1 MARQAKGDLDGAI
14 ADYNR
19 AIQLNP
25 QDAEAYTNRGVAYE
39 KKGEMKKAAADYGRV
54 LELRPDHPE
63 AQYLRR
69 FIKKHG

>member
-25 QDAEAYTNRGVAYE
+25 QDADTYVNRGIAYE

-54 LELRPDHPE
+54 LELQPDHPR
-63 AQYLRR
+63 AQAMRE